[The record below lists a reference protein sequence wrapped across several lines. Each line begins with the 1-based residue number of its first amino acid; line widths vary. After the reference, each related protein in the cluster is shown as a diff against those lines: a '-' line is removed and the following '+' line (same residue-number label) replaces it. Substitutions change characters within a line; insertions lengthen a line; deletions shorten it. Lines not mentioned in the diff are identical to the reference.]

1 MKSINVHPHLN
12 FFHSPS
18 PSHMYLHSLSHT
30 HTHTHTVL
38 ILQSCLS
45 LLTFKL
51 MFKGVS
57 QYIPTVRI
65 LYFGPF
71 NPFHRSPL
79 PFYLH
84 PPHFSTAFN
93 TCPYILYLHR
103 YYILSY
109 YWCAIILFSFL
120 SFPEFHRVAPLLQT
134 CSTYEF
140 VCDHVWFC
148 VYVYLWLCFPHMR
161 ENMWPLSFWA
171 WLTSLNMMSS
181 SCIHLLSSHMS
192 FLMAE

>member
-71 NPFHRSPL
+71 NPFHCSSPL
-79 PFYLH
+79 PFYL
-84 PPHFSTAFN
+84 PPSIFN
-93 TCPYILYLHR
+93 TCPYILCLQRCYVLWHC
-103 YYILSY
+103 
-109 YWCAIILFSFL
+109 WCFIICFSFP
-120 SFPEFHRVAPLLQT
+120 SFPEFHKVIPLLQK

-140 VCDHVWFC
+140 VCDHVWF
-148 VYVYLWLCFPHMR
+148 
-161 ENMWPLSFWA
+161 WP
-171 WLTSLNMMSS
+171 
-181 SCIHLLSSHMS
+181 C
-192 FLMAE
+192 